1 MDKQNVKPV
10 QYTLLNKIYISLTW

>member
-10 QYTLLNKIYISLTW
+10 QYTLLNKIHISLTW